1 MKRVLIAVMAILCIV
16 PAVQAQVDRAT
27 LSGTVKDTAGGVL
40 RGATVTVTNIA
51 TNVSSKTT
59 TSSAGSYLVVNLQ
72 SGQYL
77 VEAEAPGLQKAVQ
90 SVILEI
96 GQRGRVDIT
105 LGVGGLTETVTVEG
119 ARRLLNTENS
129 TLAAVI
135 DNNSVAKLPLA
146 IRNWDDLLALVPGVQ
161 GDRYTEQGGG
171 TSFGRTGGVNVH
183 GARSLQN
190 NFLLD
195 GVDNNSISEN
205 VQELTSQ
212 VSRPSVDA
220 IQEFRIVTSPY
231 SAEYGRSPGA
241 TVSVSTK
248 SGTNQFH
255 GTAYDFFRNEKMDTI
270 DFISNRAAAL
280 TKTTPVKPANKQN
293 QFGGNLGGPLIK
305 DKAFFFVDYEGTR
318 ITRGVT
324 RLTVVPTADQRA
336 GIIPGVRDPLTGVAF
351 PGGVI
356 PANRI
361 DPYAA
366 AIMALVPLPNQPG
379 ANNFFRQADLL
390 DNSDRILG
398 RLDYKL
404 DQSNSVFARYIYS
417 NRDRQIPG
425 AFGGVIDGTGTSGF
439 GNQKIKTN
447 AAVFG
452 WTHILSTS
460 MVNEFRFSWSKSD
473 ADAVHQA
480 FGLAPPA
487 AATIPG
493 TITNPV
499 VAGGFPGISIDGFF
513 GGSGLGRLG
522 SPDFL
527 PKFQHT
533 NQMEF
538 VESLSWLKGNHS
550 LKFGA
555 DIMAPMKNQYYDVP
569 AGRGA
574 LRFRNSFTGNAMGDY
589 LLGYVADFQLSN
601 VWVVEQ
607 RHWASMFY
615 VQDDW
620 KVNSKLSLNLGLRY
634 DFITPALEANNAQT
648 NFNPAGGGSLVFAKD
663 GSLDERGL
671 VKADKNNFAP
681 RIGIVYTLDEK
692 TVLRGGW
699 GIFYNLFDRVGSEDQ
714 LALNLPG
721 LNNSSVTQTSGSPV
735 FFLKNGMPV
744 TSFLAAPNLDPA
756 AGQLK
761 TKRIRAVAND
771 APKTQ
776 VTQAS
781 VGFQRELIKGLVL
794 TTDFV
799 YTKGTNLASLI
810 NLNQP
815 LPNAAGN
822 NALGPLPYPNFGF
835 VEWRAQDSK
844 SEYKGVDLGLE
855 RRFAKG
861 YGFGVSYTLGD
872 SKDNASEQLS
882 TQGSNAFPQNSR
894 DVSLWYGPSDYDVRH
909 RLAVNFVAELPFG
922 EGKKYAT
929 SGAGKAILGGWT
941 LSGIYTFRSGRPFTV
956 NQSGNNVGTNMTGLP
971 NLSGDPESGVDRSCN
986 SPTDCASVVKWFN
999 TGAFQAVTSG
1009 TFGNEQR
1016 NQLRGPTY
1024 KSLDFTLQRRFN
1036 VSKKVATILRWDV
1049 FNALNTVNFGLP
1061 NRNLTDTANVGTIT
1075 SLGGDP
1081 RLMQVSLRLT
1091 F

>member
-1 MKRVLIAVMAILCIV
+1 MKRVLIAVMAMLCIV

-40 RGATVTVTNIA
+40 TGASVTVTNVA
-51 TNVSSKTT
+51 TNVASKAT
-59 TSSAGSYLVVNLQ
+59 TSSSGTFLVVNLQ

-77 VEAEAPGLQKAVQ
+77 VEAEAAGLQKAVQ

-96 GQRGRVDIT
+96 GQRGRIDIT
-105 LGVGGLTETVTVEG
+105 LGIGSLTESVTVEG
-119 ARRLLNTENS
+119 ARRLLNTEDA
-129 TLAAVI
+129 TLGAVI
-135 DNNSVAKLPLA
+135 DNNAIGKLPLA

-220 IQEFRIVTSPY
+220 IQEFKIVTSPY

-241 TVSVSTK
+241 AVSVSTK
-248 SGTNQFH
+248 SGTNTIH
-255 GTAYDFFRNEKMDTI
+255 GTLYDFYRNEGMDTI
-270 DFISNRAAAL
+270 DFFSKRAAAL
-280 TKTTPVKPANKQN
+280 TNTAAIKPANAQQ
-293 QFGGNLGGPLIK
+293 QFGGNLGGPLVK
-305 DKAFFFVDYEGTR
+305 DKAFFFVDYERTR

-324 RLTVVPTADQRA
+324 RLTVVPTADQRN
-336 GIIPGVRDPLTGVAF
+336 GILPGVRDPLTGVAF

-356 PANRI
+356 PANRM
-361 DPYAA
+361 DPIAVN
-366 AIMALVPLPNQPG
+366 IMALVPLPNQPG
-379 ANNFFRQADLL
+379 ANNFFRQADLI
-390 DNSDRILG
+390 DNADRIMG
-398 RLDYKL
+398 RLDYKKG
-404 DQSNSVFARYIYS
+404 SNDSFFGRYMYS

-447 AAVFG
+447 AAVLG
-452 WTHILSTS
+452 WTHILSPS

-473 ADAVHQA
+473 SDALHQA
-480 FGLAPPA
+480 FGVAPPA
-487 AATIPG
+487 NATIPNS
-493 TITNPV
+493 ITNPV
-499 VAGGFPGISIDGFF
+499 VAGGFAGITIDGFF
-513 GGSGLGRLG
+513 GGPGLGRLG

-550 LKFGA
+550 MKFGA
-555 DIMAPMKNQYYDVP
+555 DIIAPMKNQYYDVP

-574 LRFRNSFTGNAMGDY
+574 LRFRNSFTGSAMGDY
-589 LLGYVADFQLSN
+589 LLGYVSDFQLSN

-620 KVNSKLSLNLGLRY
+620 KVNSKLSVNLGLRY

-648 NFNPAGGGSLVFAKD
+648 NFNPAGGGSLVFASD
-663 GSLDERGL
+663 GSLRQRGL
-671 VKADKNNFAP
+671 VNPDKNNFAP
-681 RIGIVYTLDEK
+681 RIGIVYSLNEK

-721 LNNSSVTQTSGSPV
+721 LNNTSITQTSGSPV
-735 FFLKNGMPV
+735 FFLKNGLPV
-744 TSFLAAPNLDPA
+744 SQFLTAPNLDPT

-761 TKRIRAVAND
+761 SKRIRAVATN
-771 APKTQ
+771 APKT
-776 VTQAS
+776 TINQAS
-781 VGFQRELIKGLVL
+781 FGIQRELMKGVLL
-794 TTDFV
+794 TTDFIW
-799 YTKGTNLASLI
+799 TKGTNLASLV
-810 NLNQP
+810 NANQP

-822 NALGPLPYPNFGF
+822 NALGALPYPNFGF
-835 VEWRAQDSK
+835 VEWRAQDAK
-844 SEYKGVDLGLE
+844 SDYKGVDFGIE
-855 RRFAKG
+855 RRFSKG
-861 YGFGVSYTLGD
+861 YGFGVAYTLGQ

-882 TQGSNAFPQNSR
+882 TQGSNAFPQNAR
-894 DVSLWYGPSDYDVRH
+894 DFSGWYGYSDYDVRH
-909 RLAVNFVAELPFG
+909 RVAVNYVIELPFG
-922 EGKKYAT
+922 KGKKWAT
-929 SGAGKAILGGWT
+929 DGFGATLLGDWT
-941 LSGIYTFRSGRPFTV
+941 LSGIFTFRSGRPYTV

-971 NLSGDPESGVDRSCN
+971 NQIGDPETGVDRSCN
-986 SPTDCASVVKWFN
+986 SETDCAAVVKWFN
-999 TGAFQAVTSG
+999 PSAFQAVVSG
-1009 TFGNEQR
+1009 NFGNEQR
-1016 NQLRGPTY
+1016 NQLRGPSY
-1024 KSLDFTLQRRFN
+1024 KSFDFTLQRRLGLGKR
-1036 VSKKVATILRWDV
+1036 VGAILRWDV
-1049 FNALNTVNFGLP
+1049 FNAFNTVNFGLP
-1061 NRNLTDTANVGTIT
+1061 SRNLTDTANVGTIT

>member
-1 MKRVLIAVMAILCIV
+1 MKRVLVAVLLMLCIV

-27 LSGTVKDTAGGVL
+27 LAGTVKDTAGGVL
-40 RGATVTVTNIA
+40 AGATVTVTNVN
-51 TNVSSKTT
+51 TNVASKAT
-59 TSSAGSYLVVNLQ
+59 TSGTGTFLVVNLQ

-77 VEAEAPGLQKAVQ
+77 VEAEAQGLKKSTQ
-90 SVILEI
+90 SIILEV
-96 GQRGRVDIT
+96 GQRARVDIT
-105 LGVGGLTETVTVEG
+105 LGVGSITESVTVEG
-119 ARRLLNTENS
+119 AKRLLNTEDA
-129 TLAAVI
+129 TLGTVI
-135 DNNSVAKLPLA
+135 DNNAIGKLPLA

-205 VQELTSQ
+205 VQELTTQ

-220 IQEFRIVTSPY
+220 IQEFKIVTSPY

-241 TVSVSTK
+241 AVSVSTK
-248 SGTNQFH
+248 SGTNAFH
-255 GTAYDFFRNEKMDTI
+255 GTLYDFYRNDSMDTI
-270 DFISNRAAAL
+270 DFFSKRAAAL
-280 TKTTPVKPANKQN
+280 TNTAAVKPANDQQ
-293 QFGGNLGGPLIK
+293 QFGGNLGGPLVK
-305 DKAFFFVDYEGTR
+305 DKAFFFVDYERTR

-324 RLTVVPTADQRA
+324 RLTVVPTADQRN
-336 GIIPGVRDPLTGVAF
+336 GILAGVRDPLTGQPF

-356 PANRI
+356 PKDRM
-361 DPYAA
+361 DPIAV
-366 AIMALVPLPNQPG
+366 AIMNLVPLPNQPG
-379 ANNFFRQADLL
+379 ANNFFRQADLI
-390 DNSDRILG
+390 DNADRVTG
-398 RLDYKL
+398 RLDYRKGPN
-404 DQSNSVFARYIYS
+404 DSFFGRYMYS
-417 NRDRQIPG
+417 NRDREIPG

-447 AAVFG
+447 AAVLG
-452 WTHILSTS
+452 WTHILSPS

-473 ADAVHQA
+473 SDAVHQA
-480 FGLAPPA
+480 YGIAPPA
-487 AATIPG
+487 NATIPN
-493 TITNPV
+493 TVTNPV
-499 VAGGFPGISIDGFF
+499 VAGGYAGITIDGFF

-550 LKFGA
+550 MKFGA
-555 DIMAPMKNQYYDVP
+555 DIIAPMKNQYYDVP

-574 LRFRNSFTGNAMGDY
+574 LRFRNSFTGSAMGDY
-589 LLGYVADFQLSN
+589 LLGYVSDFQLSN

-615 VQDDW
+615 VQDEW

-648 NFNPAGGGSLVFAKD
+648 NFNPSGAGSLVFAKD
-663 GSLDERGL
+663 GSLEERGL
-671 VKADKNNFAP
+671 VNPDKNNFAP
-681 RIGIVYTLDEK
+681 RVGLVYSLDSK
-692 TVLRGGW
+692 TVIRGGW

-721 LNNSSVTQTSGSPV
+721 LNNTSVTQTSGSPV
-735 FFLKNGMPV
+735 FFLKNGMPIQQ
-744 TSFLAAPNLDPA
+744 FLTAPNLDPA

-761 TKRIRAVAND
+761 SKRVRAVATD
-771 APKTQ
+771 APKT
-776 VTQAS
+776 TINQAS
-781 VGFQRELIKGLVL
+781 LGIQRELMPGVVL
-794 TTDFV
+794 TADFIW
-799 YTKGTNLASLI
+799 TKGTDLASLV

-835 VEWRAQDSK
+835 VEWRAQNGK
-844 SEYKGVDLGLE
+844 SDYKGVDLGLE
-855 RRFAKG
+855 RRFSK
-861 YGFGVSYTLGD
+861 GFGFGIAYTLGE
-872 SKDNASEQLS
+872 SKDNTSEQLS
-882 TQGSNAFPQNSR
+882 TQGSNSFPQNAR
-894 DVSLWYGPSDYDVRH
+894 DFTSWYGDSDYDVRH
-909 RLAVNFVAELPFG
+909 RVAVNFVAELPFG
-922 EGKKYAT
+922 KGKKWAQN
-929 SGAGKAILGGWT
+929 GAGAAILGDWT
-941 LSGIYTFRSGRPFTV
+941 LSGIYTFRSGRPYTV

-971 NLSGDPESGVDRSCN
+971 NLTGDPESGVDRSCN
-986 SPTDCASVVKWFN
+986 SETDCAAVLKWFN
-999 TGAFQAVTSG
+999 TGAFTQVTSG
-1009 TFGNEQR
+1009 TFGNEGR
-1016 NQLRGPTY
+1016 NLLRGPSY
-1024 KSLDFTLQRRFN
+1024 RSFDFSLQRRFGLGKR
-1036 VSKKVATILRWDV
+1036 VGAIFRWDV
-1049 FNALNTVNFGLP
+1049 FNAFNTVNFGLP
-1061 NRNLTDTANVGTIT
+1061 NRNISDTANVGTIT

-1081 RLMQVSLRLT
+1081 RLMQVSVRLT

>member
-1 MKRVLIAVMAILCIV
+1 MKRILVAVMAMLCIV

-40 RGATVTVTNIA
+40 TGATVTVTNVA
-51 TNVSSKTT
+51 TNVSAKAT
-59 TSSAGSYLVVNLQ
+59 TSSAGAYLVVNLQ

-105 LGVGGLTETVTVEG
+105 LGVGSLTESVTVEG
-119 ARRLLNTENS
+119 ARRLLNTEDA
-129 TLAAVI
+129 TLGAVI
-135 DNNSVAKLPLA
+135 DNNAIGKLPLA

-220 IQEFRIVTSPY
+220 IQEFKIVTSPY

-241 TVSVSTK
+241 AVSVSTK
-248 SGTNQFH
+248 SGTNEYH
-255 GTAYDFFRNEKMDTI
+255 GTVYDFYRNEKMDTI
-270 DFISNRAAAL
+270 DFISKRAAAL
-280 TKTTPVKPANKQN
+280 TNTPAVKPANKQN

-324 RLTVVPTADQRA
+324 RLTNVPTADQRA
-336 GIIPGVRDPLTGVAF
+336 GILPGVRDPLTGVAF

-356 PANRI
+356 PTSRM
-361 DPYAA
+361 DPYAL
-366 AIMALVPLPNQPG
+366 AILALVPLPNQPG
-379 ANNFFRQADLL
+379 ANNFFRQADLI
-390 DNSDRILG
+390 DNSDRIMG
-398 RLDYKL
+398 RLDYKVS
-404 DQSNSVFARYIYS
+404 SNDSFFGRYMYS

-447 AAVFG
+447 AAVLG
-452 WTHILSTS
+452 WTHILSPS
-460 MVNEFRFSWSKSD
+460 MVNEFRFSWSKADS
-473 ADAVHQA
+473 DAVHQA
-480 FGLAPPA
+480 FGIAPPA

-493 TITNPV
+493 SITNPV
-499 VAGGFPGISIDGFF
+499 VAGGFPGITIDGFF

-550 LKFGA
+550 MKFGA
-555 DIMAPMKNQYYDVP
+555 DIIAPMKNQYYDVP

-574 LRFRNSFTGNAMGDY
+574 LRFRNSFSGSAMGDY
-589 LLGYVADFQLSN
+589 LLGYVSDFQLSN

-607 RHWASMFY
+607 RHWASMFS

-648 NFNPAGGGSLVFAKD
+648 NFNPAGSGSLVFAKD
-663 GSLDERGL
+663 GSLEERGL
-671 VKADKNNFAP
+671 VKPDRNNLAP
-681 RIGIVYTLDEK
+681 RIGIVYTLNDK
-692 TVLRGGW
+692 TVIRGGW

-735 FFLKNGMPV
+735 FFLRNGIPA
-744 TSFLAAPNLDPA
+744 SFLAAPNLDPA
-756 AGQLK
+756 AGQLR
-761 TKRIRAVAND
+761 TKRLRAVAND
-771 APKTQ
+771 APKT
-776 VTQAS
+776 TINQAS
-781 VGFQRELIKGLVL
+781 FGIQRELMKGVVA
-794 TTDFV
+794 TADFI
-799 YTKGTNLASLI
+799 YTKGTNLASLV

-822 NALGPLPYPNFGF
+822 NALGALPYPNFGF
-835 VEWRAQDSK
+835 IEWRAQDAK
-844 SEYKGVDLGLE
+844 SEYKGVDLGIE
-855 RRFAKG
+855 RRFSKG
-861 YGFGVSYTLGD
+861 HGFGIAYTLGD

-882 TQGSNAFPQNSR
+882 TQGSNAFPQNAR
-894 DVSLWYGPSDYDVRH
+894 DFSLWYGPSDYDVRH
-909 RLAVNFVAELPFG
+909 RLAVNFVVELPFG
-922 EGKKYAT
+922 EGKKYAS
-929 SGAGKAILGGWT
+929 SGMGKTLFGGWT

-971 NLSGDPESGVDRSCN
+971 NLTGDPDAGVDRSCN
-986 SPTDCASVVKWFN
+986 SPTDCAAIVKWFN
-999 TGAFQAVTSG
+999 TGAIQAVTSG
-1009 TFGNEQR
+1009 TFGNERR
-1016 NQLRGPTY
+1016 NQLRGPNY
-1024 KSLDFTLQRRFN
+1024 KSLDFTLQRRLEF
-1036 VSKKVATILRWDV
+1036 SKRVGAIVRWDV
-1049 FNALNTVNFGLP
+1049 FNAMNTVNFGLP
-1061 NRNLTDTANVGTIT
+1061 NRNITDTANVGTIT

-1081 RLMQVSLRLT
+1081 RLMQVSVRLT